1 VVRGVAAAVP
11 VLAAIVLNAHI
22 SPTDVVLLAVCA
34 VLVVLGS
41 RYPLPVSLGQSV
53 VMCLSLYLGTSSAT
67 FTQLAAGFALGEV
80 AHRHRHVAALIT
92 AWLGNAAATA
102 VFLATGPLEPP
113 PTAIRLLL
121 ATGMPVAAGLYL
133 RARGRER
140 QQAVELAR
148 AEERLAVARELH
160 DLVAHHMS
168 SIMLRVGV
176 ARHLRDGTDVLDEV
190 HATSAAA
197 LEDLRRLLVVLRD
210 PTVAPVAAPDFEP
223 ALHELRQRCEDA
235 GTPVEL
241 HVRVGHLDAVLRH
254 AVLRVVQESLT
265 NALRHGRGPV
275 RVEIDQADE
284 VTVVVRNP
292 VDRVSVREGFGLT
305 GLRERVELLG
315 GRLTAGPYDGE
326 WLVRAAL
333 PVEGKT

>member
-1 VVRGVAAAVP
+1 MRGVAAAVP
-11 VLAAIVLNAHI
+11 VLASVVLSAHI
-22 SPTDVVLLAVCA
+22 TLTDAALLAVCA
-34 VLVVLGS
+34 ALVVLGS
-41 RYPLPVSLGQSV
+41 RYPLPVSLGQSAV
-53 VMCLSLYLGTSSAT
+53 ACLSLYFGTGSAT

-80 AHRHRHVAALIT
+80 AYRHRHVAALIV
-92 AWLGNAAATA
+92 AWLGNAATTT
-102 VFLATGPLEPP
+102 VFLATGPLEPL

-121 ATGMPVAAGLYL
+121 ATGMPVAVGLYL
-133 RARGRER
+133 RARGRQR

-176 ARHLRDGTDVLDEV
+176 ARHLGNDTEVLDEV

-210 PTVAPVAAPDFEP
+210 PTLAPVAAPDFEP
-223 ALHELRQRCEDA
+223 ALQELRRRCEDA

-241 HVRVGHLDAVLRH
+241 HVRVAHLDAVLRH

-265 NALRHGRGPV
+265 NALRHGKGPV

-284 VTVVVRNP
+284 ITVVVRNP
-292 VDRVSVREGFGLT
+292 TDRVSVREGFGLT

-315 GRLTAGPYDGE
+315 GRLTAGPRGGE
-326 WLVRAAL
+326 WLVSATL
-333 PVEGKT
+333 PVKGET